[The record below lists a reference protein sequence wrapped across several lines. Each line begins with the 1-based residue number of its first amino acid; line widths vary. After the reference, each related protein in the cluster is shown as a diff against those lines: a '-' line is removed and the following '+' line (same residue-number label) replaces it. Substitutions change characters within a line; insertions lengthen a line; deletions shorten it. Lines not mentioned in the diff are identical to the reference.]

1 MNRQIAPRREQALE
15 FAVVALALVLRLY
28 SLGTPSLWL
37 DEAVYANNAFNP
49 FERFLALTRGNNS
62 TPILL
67 PLLYWMLGDLA
78 REPIVARLPPVICG
92 TLAVWVVLRLPQVG
106 LSRRVAFFSALWLAV
121 SPLQIQYSQEVREYS
136 LSVLMTCL
144 LVYALLKSLAANPE
158 KRSDVLLI
166 VMLILAPL
174 SSYGD
179 IFVAGLCTVLFLL
192 HEFNQSRLSLG
203 RAAPVVA
210 GFSASMLCT
219 YLITARYQL
228 GVKDAEYLKAGF
240 PPGEFL
246 PDVAWLWGAT
256 VQYFA
261 SMSGGRGGVLVL
273 VLAGAFAAWAFS
285 FRRFERAE
293 TKVAALLSALL
304 VASWGLAF
312 LGLYPFGGIRQQLFA
327 TPLIAITCCAALDQ
341 LAALMRF
348 RSTAV
353 FAVAAVL
360 LLPGLVR
367 ALPRVY
373 QEQENIRSVV
383 QEIDA
388 TTGDQDVFVYF
399 AAVPAVEFHYP
410 ERKFFTS
417 RSQQGQTAQML
428 AEVEALPGCRKAIL
442 FAHILERDD
451 EALLSSLQNRGY
463 VVLRHRSYRGAKFF
477 EVQGGS
483 TCG

>member
-1 MNRQIAPRREQALE
+1 MNRQVAPPREQALE
-15 FAVVALALVLRLY
+15 FLVVALALVLRLY

-67 PLLYWMLGDLA
+67 PLLYWMLGDLV
-78 REPIVARLPPVICG
+78 RDPLVARLPPVIFG
-92 TLAVWVVLRLPQVG
+92 ALAVWIILRLPQVG
-106 LSRRVAFFSALWLAV
+106 LSKTVAFFSALWLAL
-121 SPLQIQYSQEVREYS
+121 SPIQIQYSQEVREYS
-136 LSVLMTCL
+136 LSVLVTCL
-144 LVYALLKSLAANPE
+144 LVYALLRSLAASPE
-158 KRSDVLLI
+158 KRSDAPLI

-179 IFVAGLCTVLFLL
+179 VFVAGLCAVSFLV
-192 HEFNQSRLSLG
+192 HEASQSRLRPG
-203 RAAPVVA
+203 RAVQVCG
-210 GFSASMLCT
+210 GFIASVLCT

-228 GVKDAEYLKAGF
+228 GVKDAEYLKIGF
-240 PPGEFL
+240 PPGGFL

-256 VQYFA
+256 VRHFA
-261 SMSGGRGGVLVL
+261 SMSGGRSGVLVL
-273 VLAGAFAAWAFS
+273 VLVLTFAAWAAWS
-285 FRRFERAE
+285 RRFERAE

-304 VASWGLAF
+304 VVSWVLAF

-341 LAALMRF
+341 LAALTRL
-348 RSTAV
+348 RSTVV
-353 FAVAAVL
+353 FALAAFM
-360 LLPGLVR
+360 LLPSLVR

-373 QEQENIRSVV
+373 QEQENVRAVV
-383 QEIDA
+383 QEVGP
-388 TTGDQDVFVYF
+388 TTEDQSVFVYF

-410 ERKFFTS
+410 GRIFFKS
-417 RSQQGQTAQML
+417 RSEQEQTAQMV
-428 AEVEALPGCRKAIL
+428 AEVESLPGCRKAIV

-451 EALLSSLQNRGY
+451 EALLSSLKEKGY

-483 TCG
+483 ACG

>member
-1 MNRQIAPRREQALE
+1 MNRQLAPRREQALN
-15 FAVVALALVLRLY
+15 FLVVVLALVLRLY

-49 FERFLALTRGNNS
+49 FDRFLALTRGNNS

-67 PLLYWMLGDLA
+67 PLLYWMLGDLV
-78 REPIVARLPPVICG
+78 RDPLVARLPPALFG
-92 TLAVWVVLRLPQVG
+92 TLAVWVILRLPQVG
-106 LSRRVAFFSALWLAV
+106 LSRTVAFFSALWLAV

-144 LVYALLKSLAANPE
+144 LVYALLKSLAPSPE
-158 KRSDVLLI
+158 ERSDAPLI

-179 IFVAGLCTVLFLL
+179 IFVAGLCALLFLVY
-192 HEFNQSRLSLG
+192 EFNHSRLPLG
-203 RAAPVVA
+203 RAVPVVA

-240 PPGEFL
+240 PPGGFL

-256 VQYFA
+256 VRYFG

-273 VLAGAFAAWAFS
+273 VLAVAFAAWS
-285 FRRFERAE
+285 LRSRRFERAE

-304 VASWGLAF
+304 LVSWGLAF
-312 LGLYPFGGIRQQLFA
+312 LGLYPFGGLRQQLFA
-327 TPLIAITCCAALDQ
+327 TPLIAITCFAALDQ

-348 RSTAV
+348 RSAAV

-373 QEQENIRSVV
+373 QEQENIRAVV

-410 ERKFFTS
+410 QRMFFKS
-417 RSQQGQTAQML
+417 RSQQAQPARML
-428 AEVEALPGCRKAIL
+428 AEVESLPGCRKAIL

-451 EALLSSLQNRGY
+451 EALLSSLKEKGY